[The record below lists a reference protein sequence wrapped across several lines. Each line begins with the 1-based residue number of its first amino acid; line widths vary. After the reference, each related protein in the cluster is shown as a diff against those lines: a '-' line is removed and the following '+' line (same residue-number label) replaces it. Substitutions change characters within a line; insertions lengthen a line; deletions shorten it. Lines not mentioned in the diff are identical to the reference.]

1 MSAAGRRAET
11 TNHERLWVTIDARAL
26 DGALMGTQILVL
38 ELTRAL
44 ARTQALRLR
53 VLIYAERIDRETLDS
68 LRELPET
75 EILAVEDVDETTP
88 PSALFHRPQQAFS
101 QADIA
106 LAWQLGERI
115 VLSQLD
121 LIAYRNR
128 DYFADTDAWE
138 DYRRASRHG
147 MIAAER
153 VLVLSEHTREELL
166 GEGLVE
172 AERIAVIPPG
182 LDHWSQGQP
191 HRPTLLSARG
201 EDGERANEQGENA
214 QRQYENAQERGENA
228 QEQDEAAHEPGF
240 LLCLGTD
247 YHHKNRVFALR
258 LLAALRERHGW
269 SGRLVFAG
277 THVRYGSSREAER
290 EELDAHPEL
299 RTAVVDLGAVGE
311 GEKEWLMQH
320 SGAVLYPSTYEGFG
334 LVPCEAALHGVP
346 CLFAA
351 TTSLAEG
358 AIGEA
363 ATIVPGDPTR
373 SADAA
378 AKLLQDPRARARQL
392 ELLAGVARELTWD
405 RAAVA
410 TVDAYR
416 EAAAAPVR
424 EAATLSRDAVARE
437 RELTASHATTVQ
449 TLIDEREL
457 VLRDY
462 DELLAAVGPARSLV
476 GPQGALPEDLQRG
489 LLALSARPALS
500 RPLYGSL
507 ARLYSLA
514 RALGRTLRARL
525 RRGH

>member
-1 MSAAGRRAET
+1 M

-44 ARTQALRLR
+44 ARTEALRLR
-53 VLIYAERIDRETLDS
+53 VLIYAERIDRETLES

-106 LAWQLGERI
+106 LAWQLGERV

-128 DYFADTDAWE
+128 DYFADADAWE

-153 VLVLSEHTREELL
+153 VLVLSEHTRRELL
-166 GEGLVE
+166 DEGLVE
-172 AERIAVIPPG
+172 AERITVIPPG
-182 LDHWSQGQP
+182 LDHCSQGQP
-191 HRPTLLSARG
+191 HRPSRLGTRAG
-201 EDGERANEQGENA
+201 EDGEDANEQGQDTHE
-214 QRQYENAQERGENA
+214 QGEDTHA
-228 QEQDEAAHEPGF
+228 QDEGAHEPGF

-269 SGRLVFAG
+269 SGRLVLAG

-290 EELDAHPEL
+290 EELDSHPEL
-299 RTAVVDLGAVGE
+299 RAAVDDLGAVGE
-311 GEKEWLMQH
+311 GEKEWLMRH

-378 AKLLQDPRARARQL
+378 AKLLHDPRARAQQV
-392 ELLAGVARELTWD
+392 ELLAGAARELTWD

-416 EAAAAPVR
+416 EAAEAPVR

-437 RELTASHATTVQ
+437 RKLTAAHAETVQ

-462 DELLAAVGPARSLV
+462 NELVEAVGPARSLV
-476 GPQGALPEDLQRG
+476 GPEGALPDDLQRG

-500 RPLYGSL
+500 RPLYGGL
-507 ARLYSLA
+507 ARTYA
-514 RALGRTLRARL
+514 TLRAVGRALRAPL
-525 RRGH
+525 RRGR

>member
-1 MSAAGRRAET
+1 MTDR
-11 TNHERLWVTIDARAL
+11 ERLWVTIDARAL

-44 ARTQALRLR
+44 ARSRALRLR
-53 VLIYAERIDRETLDS
+53 VLIYAERIDRETLEL

-106 LAWQLGERI
+106 LAWQLGERV

-153 VLVLSEHTREELL
+153 VLVLSEHTRGELL
-166 GEGLVE
+166 DEGLVE
-172 AERIAVIPPG
+172 AERIKVIPPG
-182 LDHWSQGQP
+182 LDHRSPGQP
-191 HRPTLLSARG
+191 HRPTRLSARG
-201 EDGERANEQGENA
+201 EGGERADEQGENA
-214 QRQYENAQERGENA
+214 QKQDENAQKQDENAQERGENA
-228 QEQDEAAHEPGF
+228 HEQDEAPHELGF

-247 YHHKNRVFALR
+247 YNHKNRVFALR
-258 LLAALRERHGW
+258 LLAALRERHDW
-269 SGRLVFAG
+269 SGKLVFAG
-277 THVRYGSSREAER
+277 THVQYGSSREAER
-290 EELDAHPEL
+290 EELDTHPEL
-299 RTAVVDLGAVGE
+299 STAVVDLGAVGE
-311 GEKEWLMQH
+311 GEKEWLMRH
-320 SGAVLYPSTYEGFG
+320 SRAVLYPSTYEGFG
-334 LVPCEAALHGVP
+334 LVPYEAALHGVP

-378 AKLLQDPRARARQL
+378 AKLLHDPRVRARQL
-392 ELLAGVARELTWD
+392 ELLAGAARELTWD

-410 TVDAYR
+410 TIDAYR
-416 EAAAAPVR
+416 EAAAAPER

-437 RELTASHATTVQ
+437 RELTAAHAETVQ

-457 VLRDY
+457 VLNDY
-462 DELLAAVGPARSLV
+462 NELVEAVGPARSLV
-476 GPQGALPEDLQRG
+476 GPQGTLPEDLQRG

-500 RPLYGSL
+500 RPLYASL

-514 RALGRTLRARL
+514 RALGRTLRAPL
-525 RRGH
+525 RRRH

>member
-1 MSAAGRRAET
+1 M

-44 ARTQALRLR
+44 ARTEALRLR
-53 VLIYAERIDRETLDS
+53 VLIYAERIDRETLKS

-75 EILAVEDVDETTP
+75 EILAVEDVDETPP

-106 LAWQLGERI
+106 LAWRLGERV

-128 DYFADTDAWE
+128 DYFADADTWE

-153 VLVLSEHTREELL
+153 VLVLSEHTRGELL
-166 GEGLVE
+166 DEGLVE
-172 AERIAVIPPG
+172 AERIAVIAPG
-182 LDHWSQGQP
+182 LDHRFREQP
-191 HRPTLLSARG
+191 HRPPRLSARAG
-201 EDGERANEQGENA
+201 EGDGADAQSENAHEQDENAHGQDEDAHEQGE
-214 QRQYENAQERGENA
+214 GEGA
-228 QEQDEAAHEPGF
+228 PEPGF

-269 SGRLVFAG
+269 SGRLVLAG
-277 THVRYGSSREAER
+277 THVRYGSSGEAER

-299 RTAVVDLGAVGE
+299 RAAVVDLGAVDE
-311 GEKEWLMQH
+311 GEKEWLMRH
-320 SGAVLYPSTYEGFG
+320 SGAMVYPSTYEGFG

-351 TTSLAEG
+351 ATSLAEG

-363 ATIVPGDPTR
+363 ATIVAGDPAR

-378 AKLLQDPRARARQL
+378 AKLLRDPHARAQQV
-392 ELLAGVARELTWD
+392 ELLSGAARDLTWD

-410 TVDAYR
+410 TVAAYR
-416 EAAAAPVR
+416 EAAEAPVR
-424 EAATLSRDAVARE
+424 EAARLSRDAVARE
-437 RELTASHATTVQ
+437 CALTAAHAETVQ

-462 DELLAAVGPARSLV
+462 NALLAEVGPARSLI
-476 GPQGALPEDLQRG
+476 GPEGALPDDLQRG
-489 LLALSARPALS
+489 LLALSARPGLS
-500 RPLYGSL
+500 RPLYGAL
-507 ARLYSLA
+507 ARLYAGA
-514 RALGRTLRARL
+514 RAVGRALRAPL
-525 RRGH
+525 RHRH

>member
-1 MSAAGRRAET
+1 M

-44 ARTQALRLR
+44 ARTGALSLR
-53 VLIYAERIDRETLDS
+53 VLIYAERIDRETLES
-68 LRELPET
+68 LRGLPET

-106 LAWQLGERI
+106 LAWQLGERV

-128 DYFADTDAWE
+128 DYFADADAWE

-153 VLVLSEHTREELL
+153 VLVLSEHTRTELL
-166 GEGLVE
+166 DEGLVE
-172 AERIAVIPPG
+172 AERIAVIAPG
-182 LDHWSQGQP
+182 LDHRSQGQP
-191 HRPTLLSARG
+191 HRPPRLSARAG
-201 EDGERANEQGENA
+201 EGANEQRQDTHEQGEDTHA
-214 QRQYENAQERGENA
+214 
-228 QEQDEAAHEPGF
+228 QDEAAHEPGF

-277 THVRYGSSREAER
+277 THVRYGSSREAEH
-290 EELDAHPEL
+290 EELDTHPEL

-311 GEKEWLMQH
+311 GEKEWLMRH
-320 SGAVLYPSTYEGFG
+320 ADAVLYPSTYEGFG

-373 SADAA
+373 SADTAVQ
-378 AKLLQDPRARARQL
+378 LLHDPRARAGQL
-392 ELLAGVARELTWD
+392 ELLAGAARELTWD

-437 RELTASHATTVQ
+437 RELTASHAATVQ

-457 VLRDY
+457 VLSDY
-462 DELLAAVGPARSLV
+462 DELLVAVGPARSLV
-476 GPQGALPEDLQRG
+476 GPRGALPEDLQRG

-507 ARLYSLA
+507 ARLYTLV
-514 RALGRTLRARL
+514 RALGRTLRAAL

>member
-1 MSAAGRRAET
+1 M
-11 TNHERLWVTIDARAL
+11 TNDERLWVTIDARAL

-44 ARTQALRLR
+44 ARTGALRLR
-53 VLIYAERIDRETLDS
+53 VLIYAERIDGETLES

-88 PSALFHRPQQAFS
+88 SSALFHRPQQAFS

-106 LAWQLGERI
+106 LAWQLGERV

-128 DYFADTDAWE
+128 DYFADADAWE
-138 DYRRASRHG
+138 GYRRASRHG

-153 VLVLSEHTREELL
+153 VLVLSEHTRRELL
-166 GEGLVE
+166 DEGLVE
-172 AERIAVIPPG
+172 AERIVVVPPG
-182 LDHWSQGQP
+182 LDHRSQGQP
-191 HRPTLLSARG
+191 HTPPRLSARAG
-201 EDGERANEQGENA
+201 EESGGTNEQGENA
-214 QRQYENAQERGENA
+214 HEP
-228 QEQDEAAHEPGF
+228 DEGAHEPGF

-258 LLAALRERHGW
+258 LFAALRERHGW
-269 SGRLVFAG
+269 SGRLVLAG
-277 THVRYGSSREAER
+277 THVRCGSSRKAER
-290 EELDAHPEL
+290 EELDTRPEL
-299 RTAVVDLGAVGE
+299 RAAVVDLGAVGE
-311 GEKEWLMQH
+311 GEKEWLMRH
-320 SGAVLYPSTYEGFG
+320 ADAVLYPSTYEGFG

-358 AIGEA
+358 MIGEA

-378 AKLLQDPRARARQL
+378 AKLLHDRRARAQQV
-392 ELLAGVARELTWD
+392 ELLAGAARELTWN
-405 RAAVA
+405 RAAMA

-437 RELTASHATTVQ
+437 RELTAAHTATVQ

-457 VLRDY
+457 VLSDY
-462 DELLAAVGPARSLV
+462 NELLAAVGPARSLI

-500 RPLYGSL
+500 RPLFGAL
-507 ARLYSLA
+507 ARMYAGA
-514 RALGRTLRARL
+514 RTAGHALRAVR
-525 RRGH
+525 RRGR

>member
-1 MSAAGRRAET
+1 M

-44 ARTQALRLR
+44 ARTEALRLR
-53 VLIYAERIDRETLDS
+53 VLICAERIDRETLES

-106 LAWQLGERI
+106 LAWQLGKRV

-153 VLVLSEHTREELL
+153 VLVLSEHTRGELL
-166 GEGLVE
+166 DEGLVE

-182 LDHWSQGQP
+182 LDHQFHGQP
-191 HRPTLLSARG
+191 RRPPRLSARAG
-201 EDGERANEQGENA
+201 EEGEGANEQGENA
-214 QRQYENAQERGENA
+214 HKQDENA
-228 QEQDEAAHEPGF
+228 QEQSENAHKQDEAAPEPGF

-269 SGRLVFAG
+269 SGRLVLAG
-277 THVRYGSSREAER
+277 THVRYGSSRDAER
-290 EELDAHPEL
+290 EELDTHPEL
-299 RTAVVDLGAVGE
+299 RAAVVDIGAVGE
-311 GEKEWLMQH
+311 GEKEWLMRH

-358 AIGEA
+358 AIGEG

-378 AKLLQDPRARARQL
+378 AKLLHDPRARAQQV
-392 ELLAGVARELTWD
+392 ELLAGAARDLTWD

-416 EAAAAPVR
+416 KAAQAPVR
-424 EAATLSRDAVARE
+424 EAAVLSRDAVARE
-437 RELTASHATTVQ
+437 RSLTAAHAETVQ

-457 VLRDY
+457 VLSDY
-462 DELLAAVGPARSLV
+462 SELVEAVGPARSLI
-476 GPQGALPEDLQRG
+476 GPEGALPDDLQRG
-489 LLALSARPALS
+489 LLALSAHPGLS
-500 RPLYGSL
+500 RPLYVLL
-507 ARLYSLA
+507 ARLYA
-514 RALGRTLRARL
+514 GARTVGRALRTPLRH
-525 RRGH
+525 GH

>member
-1 MSAAGRRAET
+1 M

-44 ARTQALRLR
+44 ARTEALRLR
-53 VLIYAERIDRETLDS
+53 VLIYAERIDRETLES

-106 LAWQLGERI
+106 LAWQLGERV

-128 DYFADTDAWE
+128 AYFANTDAWE

-153 VLVLSEHTREELL
+153 VLVLSEHTRRELL
-166 GEGLVE
+166 DEGLVE

-182 LDHWSQGQP
+182 LDHRTQGQP
-191 HRPTLLSARG
+191 HRPPRLSARAEEEG
-201 EDGERANEQGENA
+201 EGANEQGENA
-214 QRQYENAQERGENA
+214 H
-228 QEQDEAAHEPGF
+228 EQDEAAHELGF

-269 SGRLVFAG
+269 SGRLILAG

-299 RTAVVDLGAVGE
+299 RAAVVDLGAVGE
-311 GEKEWLMQH
+311 GGKEWLMRH
-320 SGAVLYPSTYEGFG
+320 ADAVLYPSTYEGFG

-373 SADAA
+373 SADVA
-378 AKLLQDPRARARQL
+378 AKLLHDPRARAQQV
-392 ELLAGVARELTWD
+392 ELLAGAARELTWD

-416 EAAAAPVR
+416 EAAEAPVR
-424 EAATLSRDAVARE
+424 EAAMISRDMVARE
-437 RELTASHATTVQ
+437 RELTAAHAETVQ

-457 VLRDY
+457 VLSDY
-462 DELLAAVGPARSLV
+462 NELVEVVGPARSLI
-476 GPQGALPEDLQRG
+476 GPEGALPEDLQRG

-500 RPLYGSL
+500 GPLFSGL
-507 ARLYSLA
+507 ARLYAALRA
-514 RALGRTLRARL
+514 VGRALRAPL
-525 RRGH
+525 RRER

>member
-11 TNHERLWVTIDARAL
+11 ANHERLWVTIDARAL

-53 VLIYAERIDRETLDS
+53 VLIYAERIDQETLES

-75 EILAVEDVDETTP
+75 EILAVEDIADDTP
-88 PSALFHRPQQAFS
+88 RSDLFHRPQQAFS

-106 LAWQLGERI
+106 LAWQLGERV

-128 DYFADTDAWE
+128 DYFADADAWE

-153 VLVLSEHTREELL
+153 VLVLSEHTRGELL
-166 GEGLVE
+166 EEGLVE
-172 AERIAVIPPG
+172 AERIAVIAPG
-182 LDHWSQGQP
+182 LDHRSQGQP
-191 HRPTLLSARG
+191 HRPPRLSTQD
-201 EDGERANEQGENA
+201 DGA
-214 QRQYENAQERGENA
+214 Y
-228 QEQDEAAHEPGF
+228 EPGF

-247 YHHKNRVFALR
+247 YRHKSRVFALR

-269 SGRLVFAG
+269 PGRLVLAG

-290 EELDAHPEL
+290 EELDTHPEL
-299 RTAVVDLGAVGE
+299 RAAVVDLGAVGE
-311 GEKEWLMQH
+311 GEKEWLMRH

-334 LVPCEAALHGVP
+334 LVPCEAALRGVP

-363 ATIVPGDPTR
+363 ATLVPGDPAR

-378 AKLLQDPRARARQL
+378 AKLLHDPRARAQQV
-392 ELLAGVARELTWD
+392 ELLAGAARELTWD

-416 EAAAAPVR
+416 EAAEAPVR
-424 EAATLSRDAVARE
+424 EAAVLSRDAVARE
-437 RELTASHATTVQ
+437 RKLTAAHAETVQ

-457 VLRDY
+457 VLSDY
-462 DELLAAVGPARSLV
+462 NELLAAVGPARSLV
-476 GPQGALPEDLQRG
+476 GPEGALPEDLQRG

-500 RPLYGSL
+500 RPLYGGM

-514 RALGRTLRARL
+514 RALGRTLRAPL

>member
-1 MSAAGRRAET
+1 M
-11 TNHERLWVTIDARAL
+11 TNHRRLWVTIDARAL

-53 VLIYAERIDRETLDS
+53 VLIYAERIDRETLES

-106 LAWQLGERI
+106 LAWQLGERV

-128 DYFADTDAWE
+128 DYFADADAWE

-153 VLVLSEHTREELL
+153 VLVLSEHTRGELL
-166 GEGLVE
+166 DEGLVE
-172 AERIAVIPPG
+172 AERIAAIPPG
-182 LDHWSQGQP
+182 LDHRSQGQP
-191 HRPTLLSARG
+191 HRPPRLSARAGG
-201 EDGERANEQGENA
+201 EGEGAN
-214 QRQYENAQERGENA
+214 ERGENA
-228 QEQDEAAHEPGF
+228 HEQDEAAHELGF

-269 SGRLVFAG
+269 SGRLVLAG

-290 EELDAHPEL
+290 EELDTHPEL
-299 RTAVVDLGAVGE
+299 RAAVVDLGAVGE
-311 GEKEWLMQH
+311 GEKEWLMRH
-320 SGAVLYPSTYEGFG
+320 ADAVLYPSTYEGFG

-378 AKLLQDPRARARQL
+378 AKLLNDPRARAQQV
-392 ELLAGVARELTWD
+392 ELLAAAARELTWD

-416 EAAAAPVR
+416 EAAEAPVR

-437 RELTASHATTVQ
+437 RELTAAHAATVQ

-457 VLRDY
+457 VLSDY
-462 DELLAAVGPARSLV
+462 DELIAAVGPARSLV

-500 RPLYGSL
+500 RPLYGLL
-507 ARLYSLA
+507 ARTYA
-514 RALGRTLRARL
+514 VARTVGRALRAPL